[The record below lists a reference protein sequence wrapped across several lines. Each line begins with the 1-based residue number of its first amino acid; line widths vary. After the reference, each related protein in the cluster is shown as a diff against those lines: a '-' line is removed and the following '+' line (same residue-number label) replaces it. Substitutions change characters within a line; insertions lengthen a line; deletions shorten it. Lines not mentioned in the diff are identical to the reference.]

1 MTDPL
6 LEVRGLHKSYG
17 GVRAVDDVSFS
28 VGRGEVIGLVGPNGA
43 GKTTLVDCIFGTQQ
57 ADSGTVTLAG
67 KSLTGPSE
75 RRARQGLSR
84 TFQHP
89 QLALELN
96 AVDNIIPGLY
106 GHRITSPLRS
116 LWWAI
121 KGPFENWDKASDQAS
136 ALAREY
142 SISDTESA
150 CGDLSL
156 GAQRLVE
163 VARAMATGPEV
174 LLLDEPF
181 AGADHD
187 GIDAVSGAVRSIAA
201 QGKGVVLVDHN
212 VDLIAELATTVV
224 LLNFGGVA
232 FYGPPQDCL
241 SSDAMREVYFGS
253 DDEEGVSNA
262 RGR

>member
-1 MTDPL
+1 MSNPL

-17 GVRAVDDVSFS
+17 GVRAVNDVSFT
-28 VGRGEVIGLVGPNGA
+28 VGPGEVIGLVGPNGA

-57 ADSGTVTLAG
+57 SDSGTVSLSGKTL
-67 KSLTGPSE
+67 SGPSE
-75 RRARQGLSR
+75 RRARHGLSR

-106 GHRITSPLRS
+106 GHRITSPLHS
-116 LWWAI
+116 LWWAL
-121 KGPFENWDKASDQAS
+121 KGPFENWDRS
-136 ALAREY
+136 AARARDVAQEY
-142 SISDTESA
+142 SITDTESA

-163 VARAMATGPEV
+163 VARAMATEPEV

-187 GIDAVSGAVRSIAA
+187 GIEAISGAVRSIAA

-232 FYGPPQDCL
+232 FNGPPRECL

-253 DDEEGVSNA
+253 EDEEGARDA

>member
-1 MTDPL
+1 MTRL
-6 LEVRGLHKSYG
+6 LEVSGLHKSYG

-28 VGRGEVIGLVGPNGA
+28 VGPGEVIGLVGPNGA

-57 ADSGTVTLAG
+57 ADSGTVALAG
-67 KSLTGPSE
+67 APLTGPSE

-89 QLALELN
+89 QLAAELD
-96 AVDNIIPGLY
+96 ALDNIIPGLY
-106 GHRITSPLRS
+106 GYKITSPLHS

-121 KGPFENWDKASDQAS
+121 KGPFENWDRTAQR
-136 ALAREY
+136 AREIAARY
-142 SISDTESA
+142 SVTDVESA

-163 VARAMATGPEV
+163 VARAMATEPEV

-187 GIDAVSGAVRSIAA
+187 GIAAISGAVRSIAA

-212 VDLIAELATTVV
+212 VDLIAALATKIV
-224 LLNFGGVA
+224 LLNLGSVA
-232 FYGPPQDCL
+232 FYGPPQECL
-241 SSDAMREVYFGS
+241 ASDAMREVYFGS
-253 DDEEGVSNA
+253 EYEEGA
-262 RGR
+262 

>member
-1 MTDPL
+1 MTRL
-6 LEVRGLHKSYG
+6 LEVSGLHKSYG

-28 VGRGEVIGLVGPNGA
+28 VGPGEVIGLVGPNGA

-57 ADSGTVTLAG
+57 ADSGTVALAG
-67 KSLTGPSE
+67 AALTGPSE

-89 QLALELN
+89 QLAAELD

-106 GHRITSPLRS
+106 GHKITSPLHS

-121 KGPFENWDKASDQAS
+121 KGPFENWDRTAQR
-136 ALAREY
+136 AREIAARY
-142 SISDTESA
+142 SVTDVESA

-163 VARAMATGPEV
+163 VARAMATEPDV

-187 GIDAVSGAVRSIAA
+187 GIAAISGAVRSIAA

-212 VDLIAELATTVV
+212 VDLIAALATKIV
-224 LLNFGGVA
+224 LLNFGSVA
-232 FYGPPQDCL
+232 NYGPPQECL
-241 SSDAMREVYFGS
+241 ASDAMREVYFGS
-253 DDEEGVSNA
+253 EYEEGA
-262 RGR
+262 

>member
-1 MTDPL
+1 MTRL
-6 LEVRGLHKSYG
+6 LEVSGLHKSYG

-28 VGRGEVIGLVGPNGA
+28 VGPGEVIGLVGPNGA

-57 ADSGTVTLAG
+57 ADSGTVALAG
-67 KSLTGPSE
+67 AALTGPSE

-89 QLALELN
+89 QLAAELD

-106 GHRITSPLRS
+106 GHKITSPLHS

-121 KGPFENWDKASDQAS
+121 KGPFESWDRTAQR
-136 ALAREY
+136 AREIAARY
-142 SISDTESA
+142 SVTDVESA

-163 VARAMATGPEV
+163 VARAMATEPDV

-187 GIDAVSGAVRSIAA
+187 GIAAISGAVRSIAA

-212 VDLIAELATTVV
+212 VDLIAALATKIV
-224 LLNFGGVA
+224 LLNFGSVA
-232 FYGPPQDCL
+232 FYGPPQECL
-241 SSDAMREVYFGS
+241 ASDAMREVYFGS
-253 DDEEGVSNA
+253 EYEEGA
-262 RGR
+262 

>member
-1 MTDPL
+1 MTRL
-6 LEVRGLHKSYG
+6 LEVSGLHKSYG
-17 GVRAVDDVSFS
+17 GVRAVSDVSFS
-28 VGRGEVIGLVGPNGA
+28 VGPGEVVGLVGPNGA

-57 ADSGTVTLAG
+57 ADSGAVTLAG
-67 KSLTGPSE
+67 AALTGPSE

-89 QLALELN
+89 QLAAELD
-96 AVDNIIPGLY
+96 AIDNIIPGLY
-106 GHRITSPLRS
+106 GHKITSPLHS

-121 KGPFENWDKASDQAS
+121 KGPFENWDRAAQR
-136 ALAREY
+136 AREIAARY
-142 SISDTESA
+142 SVTDVESA

-163 VARAMATGPEV
+163 VARAMSSEPEV

-187 GIDAVSGAVRSIAA
+187 GIAAISGAVRSIAA

-212 VDLIAELATTVV
+212 VDLIAALATKIV
-224 LLNFGGVA
+224 LLNFGSVA
-232 FYGPPQDCL
+232 FYGPPQECL
-241 SSDAMREVYFGS
+241 ASDAMREAYFGS
-253 DDEEGVSNA
+253 EYEEGA
-262 RGR
+262 

>member
-1 MTDPL
+1 M
-6 LEVRGLHKSYG
+6 H
-17 GVRAVDDVSFS
+17 SFS
-28 VGRGEVIGLVGPNGA
+28 VGPGEVIGLVGPNGA

-57 ADSGTVTLAG
+57 ADSGTVALAG
-67 KSLTGPSE
+67 AALTGPSE

-89 QLALELN
+89 QLAAELD

-106 GHRITSPLRS
+106 GHKITSPLHS

-121 KGPFENWDKASDQAS
+121 KGPFENWDRTAQR
-136 ALAREY
+136 AREIAARY
-142 SISDTESA
+142 SVTDVESA

-163 VARAMATGPEV
+163 VARAMATEPDV

-187 GIDAVSGAVRSIAA
+187 GIAAISGAVRSIAA

-212 VDLIAELATTVV
+212 VDLIAALA
-224 LLNFGGVA
+224 NPGKA
-232 FYGPPQDCL
+232 
-241 SSDAMREVYFGS
+241 
-253 DDEEGVSNA
+253 EEIK
-262 RGR
+262 

>member
-1 MTDPL
+1 MTRL
-6 LEVRGLHKSYG
+6 LEVSALHKSYG
-17 GVRAVDDVSFS
+17 GVRAVSDVSFS
-28 VGRGEVIGLVGPNGA
+28 VGPGEVIGLVGPNGA

-57 ADSGTVTLAG
+57 ADSGAVTLAG
-67 KSLTGPSE
+67 AALTGPSE

-89 QLALELN
+89 QLAAELD
-96 AVDNIIPGLY
+96 AIDNIIPGLY
-106 GHRITSPLRS
+106 GHKITSPLHS

-121 KGPFENWDKASDQAS
+121 KGPFENWDRAAQR
-136 ALAREY
+136 AREIAARY
-142 SISDTESA
+142 SVTDVESA

-163 VARAMATGPEV
+163 VARAMSSEPEV

-187 GIDAVSGAVRSIAA
+187 GIAAISRAVRSIAA

-212 VDLIAELATTVV
+212 VDLIAALATKIV
-224 LLNFGGVA
+224 LLNFGSVA
-232 FYGPPQDCL
+232 FYGPPQECL
-241 SSDAMREVYFGS
+241 ASDAMREVYFGS
-253 DDEEGVSNA
+253 EYEEGA
-262 RGR
+262 